1 MHDIQNEDKH
11 RISKILWFLYCIF
24 LIASIVLIVR
34 VIQLQF
40 FWEPDPQTV
49 KYFQPTRFQK
59 KTQPERG
66 SIMDMNGKL
75 LAIST
80 PMYNINMD
88 CAVLKDEHN
97 ARKTARETDSLER
110 IWKAKAK
117 KLSNELPRVLAKDGK
132 TSDYY
137 YNLIIKNR
145 ESDKMKGR
153 RNVPIT
159 KNIDHSTYLQLCELP
174 LFNEGQYKSGM
185 KKEEVDTRQYP
196 YGTLASRVIGD
207 VRINKES
214 PKESRYLGI
223 EGQYDYI
230 LHGKEGSEWKR
241 ITDNK
246 GKIRDTDSALVA
258 VVDGN
263 DIRTTLDIDIQDIAD
278 RALRRQIEPEMDI
291 DGGCVVIMDVETGA
305 IRAMVNLSR
314 NKDGSLSESYNLAIA
329 RAGEP
334 GSVLKTATLMT
345 LLEDGHVSL
354 DDKIETNHG
363 RMKNVK
369 DDETIKRYE
378 WNNKTDRISII
389 DGFKLSSNYV
399 FRYLVKE
406 HYGSIPDQYI
416 SRLYEYKLGDS
427 FDFELDGF
435 AKATLPDPKAKGWS
449 PTDLIQVAIGYSAT
463 ETPLHIVTFYNAVAN
478 KGKMMKPYLVESIEK
493 DGEIIKRFKP
503 EILSGAICS
512 KSTADT
518 LLRALKTVTA
528 EGTGSKVKKARCQVA
543 GKTGTAWV
551 VMDAKYTGGKGGIY
565 QDADGRKQYQG
576 TFVGFYPADEPKYT
590 AIVTIWSKPTT
601 QSFHGGTLPA
611 LAMKEIV
618 DNTYALDCGWGNE
631 IEKRGRVP
639 EMKAGLISADRE
651 KGTPVPSVKGL
662 GLKDALY
669 LIENSGY
676 KCSYEGCGH
685 VASQSPQAGASLA
698 KGQTVKIILK

>member
-1 MHDIQNEDKH
+1 MTNNKDIND
-11 RISKILWFLYCIF
+11 RLRTSKILWYLYWVFIA
-24 LIASIVLIVR
+24 ASIVLVAQIINLKV
-34 VIQLQF
+34 
-40 FWEPDPQTV
+40 FWEPLPETAWR
-49 KYFQPTRFQK
+49 FRPTK
-59 KTQPERG
+59 KKEILKPERG
-66 SIMDMNGKL
+66 AILDHKGKL
-75 LAIST
+75 IAVST
-80 PMYNINMD
+80 PMYDIYMD
-88 CAVLKDEHN
+88 CTVLKEAHSKDQNKGKEKEEAWKSK
-97 ARKTARETDSLER
+97 ARKLA
-110 IWKAKAK
+110 AA
-117 KLSNELPRVLAKDGK
+117 LPSVLTTDGK
-132 TSDYY
+132 DATH
-137 YNLIIKNR
+137 YNKLILGGRNLNR
-145 ESDKMKGR
+145 QY
-153 RNVPIT
+153 VPIT
-159 KNIDHSTYLQLCELP
+159 KSIDHETLLRLKTLP
-174 LFNEGQYKSGM
+174 LYNEDPNKGGLIVKRQ
-185 KKEEVDTRQYP
+185 DTRQYP
-196 YGTLASRVIGD
+196 YRSLARSVIGYVKNNED
-207 VRINKES
+207 ENVTKR
-214 PKESRYLGI
+214 RGI
-223 EGQYDYI
+223 ESKYDYH

-378 WNNKTDRISII
+378 WNNKTDRMSII

-503 EILSGAICS
+503 EILNGAICS